1 MNDRTSPP
9 ATQQSNQ
16 IDASLRRSLRLNY
29 TTPELVF
36 YRIYIDGTNTLLVIG
51 GDGEG
56 SYEWVALKG
65 GALDKHS
72 DCGYGMADIA
82 LRDGLIYCF
91 GLPPADGYFM
101 REIAPKTEPAISPS
115 AVAVDSPQTWVAA
128 EKAKLDAYEDAAR
141 SVEKLAED
149 YTHEHGSYDGSTN
162 AWELHHRHAEYIEAL
177 DAAVE
182 AIRKRKAE
190 KCHITKA
197 KAL

>member
-1 MNDRTSPP
+1 MDRSPPP
-9 ATQQSNQ
+9 AT
-16 IDASLRRSLRLNY
+16 R
-29 TTPELVF
+29 ELQRELISRF
-36 YRIYIDGTNTLLVIG
+36 APGCIRPQDTLQMEPFTHAELTAV
-51 GDGEG
+51 
-56 SYEWVALKG
+56 YE
-65 GALDKHS
+65 
-72 DCGYGMADIA
+72 A
-82 LRDGLIYCF
+82 LRF
-91 GLPPADGYFM
+91 A
-101 REIAPKTEPAISPS
+101 SS

>member
-1 MNDRTSPP
+1 MANEPS
-9 ATQQSNQ
+9 
-16 IDASLRRSLRLNY
+16 
-29 TTPELVF
+29 
-36 YRIYIDGTNTLLVIG
+36 
-51 GDGEG
+51 
-56 SYEWVALKG
+56 
-65 GALDKHS
+65 DKHDS
-72 DCGYGMADIA
+72 E
-82 LRDGLIYCF
+82 LIRLLHQRYQDM
-91 GLPPADGYFM
+91 GDMLA
-101 REIAPKTEPAISPS
+101 RKAAWRLEELTPS